1 MVKDEQN
8 IMNKYP
14 VLTLEKALE
23 IIGIMKDGP
32 VDGVRIK
39 DLSDKLG
46 MGKSTVHRILNTL
59 LAYGYV
65 EQCSDNKKYRLGWK
79 FFEVGSVIPRQ
90 RNLNSMDL
98 KVLWELCDKYEETV
112 NLGIR
117 IYDKVAIIA
126 KVDPQKVLF
135 KAGPYLG
142 EQEPLHA
149 TALGKVLISE
159 LSEEELNKILS
170 GKRLEKYTSN
180 TITNLNE
187 LYEQLAQVR
196 EQGYA
201 IDQEELAVGLTCIAM
216 PVYNYNNEVIASLSV
231 SGPSFR
237 LNFNKIISCKEGL
250 KKSCDQLSEFFG
262 ANNGNGRL

>member
-1 MVKDEQN
+1 
-8 IMNKYP
+8 MNKYP
-14 VLTLEKALE
+14 VQTLEKALE
-23 IIGIMKDGP
+23 IISIMKDGP
-32 VDGVRIK
+32 VGGVRIK

-59 LAYGYV
+59 LSYGYV
-65 EQCSDNKKYRLGWK
+65 EQCTENKKYRLGWK
-79 FFEVGSVIPRQ
+79 FFEIGSVIPRQ
-90 RNLNSMDL
+90 RNLNNMDL

-117 IYDKVAIIA
+117 IYDRLAIIA
-126 KVDPQKVLF
+126 KVDPQKVIF

-159 LSEEELNKILS
+159 LAEEELDRIFY
-170 GKRLEKYTSN
+170 GKALEKYTAG
-180 TITNLNE
+180 TITDLDE
-187 LYEQLAQVR
+187 LKEQLAQIR

-201 IDQEELAVGLTCIAM
+201 IDQEELTVGLTCIAM
-216 PVYNYNNEVIASLSV
+216 PIYNYNNEIIASLSL

-237 LNFNKIISCKEGL
+237 LSYEKIISCKEGL
-250 KKSCDQLSEFFG
+250 KLSCNQLSEFFG
-262 ANNGNGRL
+262 ANNGFGRL